1 MQVDPKKY
9 DAEKHE
15 KYCALSVKQPFAD
28 DLVNI
33 AYKDDEGNSFGF
45 KSIEVRSRCTSYR
58 GKLLICSSKSPKIP
72 NMQSGCALGFVE
84 VYGVKRVK
92 DFTDEDWDNTRI
104 PRARRSEIKSG
115 WGWLVRNPK
124 RVVELPIKGQLGI
137 FNIAFEKG
145 DIVEYPRIVKVGR
158 DDFNLLNKR
167 KR

>member
-1 MQVDPKKY
+1 MQIKITEY
-9 DAEKHE
+9 DALKHDVFR
-15 KYCALSVKQPFAD
+15 ALSVKQPFAN

-33 AYKDDEGNSFGF
+33 AYEDDDGNSYGF

-58 GKLLICSSKSPKIP
+58 GKLLICSSQSPKIP

-115 WGWLVRNPK
+115 WGWLMRNPK

-158 DDFNLLNKR
+158 DDFNLLNKE